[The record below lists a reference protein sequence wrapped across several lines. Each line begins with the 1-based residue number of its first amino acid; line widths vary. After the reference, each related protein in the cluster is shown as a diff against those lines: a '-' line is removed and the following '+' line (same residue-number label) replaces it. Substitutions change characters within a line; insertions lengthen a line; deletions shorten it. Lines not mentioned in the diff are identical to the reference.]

1 MASFFPRI
9 GAGRRSSARRDR
21 SASAGDRKRR
31 DQSTPSSRATT
42 LRDQRNRAV
51 SARSRQRWTHLS
63 DRVAK
68 RLSEI
73 LQVQS
78 QPRAQVTRLRLAVV
92 WGILLLAGLVLA
104 ANLYRLQVVDAAK
117 LQQRAQAQQITDVRP
132 FVPRRS
138 IVDARGNV
146 LAIDRPAYTLYAHPI
161 MFHTARRA
169 VAEQLAPI
177 LDQSVES
184 LTDKMLDGDSGIE
197 LSYALPEDV
206 ADRVKNLGL
215 DGIELVQHP
224 QRLYPQEDLFANVVG
239 YVNLDR
245 EGKAGLEMGQ
255 QKQLE
260 RSIETVRLRR
270 SGNGT
275 LMPISTDT
283 NADAPHDLIHQDDLR
298 LQLTL
303 DARLQRAARYA
314 LQQKVTEF
322 EAKRGAAMAIDVRTG
337 ALKAMV
343 SVPSFDPNEY
353 YEFDVERFRN
363 WTVSNPYE
371 PGSTFKPINVAIA
384 LEAGAVRPDE
394 RFNDEGQIFVD
405 GWPVQNNDYESAG
418 GRGSLSLTEIIQYSS
433 NVGMVHVMQR
443 MQRSNYY
450 DWLERIGLG
459 KTVKIDLPDEVPG
472 MLKTHEQFVGGAIEP
487 ATAAFG
493 QGFTLTPIQLLQLHA
508 MLANQGRMVTP
519 HVIQGLYGATGK
531 PMWQPDR
538 PEARQIVSAQVARSV
553 IEMMEAVVQS
563 GTGKAAQIPG
573 YRIAGKTGTAQK
585 ASEAGGYSN
594 ARITSFVSSFPA
606 EAPRYTVLVVL
617 DEPNG
622 SNAFGSTTAAPVA
635 KSMME
640 ALIAIEQVPPSQPVP
655 TTSPTP

>member
-9 GAGRRSSARRDR
+9 GAGRRSSAP
-21 SASAGDRKRR
+21 SGSTAGRDRKRR
-31 DQSTPSSRATT
+31 PSKSAPPSRATT
-42 LRDQRNRAV
+42 VRESRRV
-51 SARSRQRWTHLS
+51 SAPPSRSRQRWTQLS
-63 DRVAK
+63 DRAA
-68 RLSEI
+68 RLNEL

-78 QPRAQVTRLRLAVV
+78 QPPAQVTRWRLTIV
-92 WGILLLAGLVLA
+92 WGILMLAGLVLS
-104 ANLYRLQVVDAAK
+104 ANLYRLQVVDAAT
-117 LQQRAQAQQITDVRP
+117 LRQRAQAQQITDVRP

-138 IVDARGNV
+138 IVDDRGNV
-146 LAIDRPAYTLYAHPI
+146 LAIDRPAYTLYAHPL
-161 MFHTARRA
+161 MFQSARRA

-177 LDQSVES
+177 LDRSVAA

-197 LSYALPEDV
+197 LAYALPEEV
-206 ADRVKNLGL
+206 ADRVKDLGL
-215 DGIELVQHP
+215 DGLELVQHP
-224 QRLYPQEDLFANVVG
+224 QRLYPQQDLFATVVG
-239 YVNLDR
+239 YVNVDR

-260 RSIETVRLRR
+260 RPIETVRLRR

-275 LMPISTDT
+275 LMPVSTDAK
-283 NADAPHDLIHQDDLR
+283 ADAPHDLIHQDDLR

-303 DARLQRAARYA
+303 DARLQRAARFA

-322 EAKRGAAMAIDVRTG
+322 KAKRGAALAIDVQTG

-353 YEFDVERFRN
+353 YKFDLERFRN

-384 LEAGAVRPDE
+384 LESGAVRSDE
-394 RFNDEGQIFVD
+394 SFNDEGQIFVD

-418 GRGSLSLTEIIQYSS
+418 GRGTLSLTEIIKHSS

-443 MQRSNYY
+443 MQRSVYY

-459 KTVKIDLPDEVPG
+459 KPVKIDLPDEVPG
-472 MLKTHEQFVGGAIEP
+472 ALKTREQFVGGSIEP
-487 ATAAFG
+487 ATTAFG

-508 MLANQGRMVTP
+508 MLANQGRLVTP

-531 PMWQPDR
+531 PMWQPEM
-538 PEARQIVSAQVARSV
+538 PEPRQVVSPQVARSV
-553 IEMMEAVVQS
+553 VEMMEAVVQS

-585 ASEAGGYSN
+585 ASETGGYSN
-594 ARITSFVSSFPA
+594 QRITSFVSSFPA

-617 DEPNG
+617 DEPSG
-622 SNAFGSTTAAPVA
+622 DNAFGSTTAAPVA
-635 KSMME
+635 KSIME
-640 ALIAIEQVPPSQPVP
+640 ALIAIEQVPPSQPVSP
-655 TTSPTP
+655 ATPTP

>member
-9 GAGRRSSARRDR
+9 GAGRRSAARRDR
-21 SASAGDRKRR
+21 SPAVDRKRR
-31 DQSTPSSRATT
+31 ELQSAPPSRATT
-42 LRDQRNRAV
+42 IRQSRRSAER
-51 SARSRQRWTHLS
+51 ARSRQRWAYLS
-63 DRVAK
+63 DRAAK
-68 RLSEI
+68 RMSEF
-73 LQVQS
+73 LQVYS
-78 QPRAQVTRLRLAVV
+78 QPRAQVTRLRLTIV
-92 WGILLLAGLVLA
+92 WGILLLVSLVLA

-117 LQQRAQAQQITDVRP
+117 LQAKAQAQQITDVRP
-132 FVPRRS
+132 FVPRRP
-138 IVDARGNV
+138 IVDDRGNV
-146 LAIDRPAYTLYAHPI
+146 LAIDRPAYTLYAHPL

-177 LDQSVES
+177 LDQSVGS
-184 LTDKMLDGDSGIE
+184 LTDQMLNGDSGIE
-197 LSYALPEDV
+197 LSYALSEDV
-206 ADRVKNLGL
+206 ADRVKDLGL
-215 DGIELVQHP
+215 DGLELVQHP
-224 QRLYPQEDLFANVVG
+224 QRLYPQQDLFANVVG

-260 RSIETVRLRR
+260 RPIETVRLRR

-275 LMPISTDT
+275 LMPISTDA

-303 DARLQRAARYA
+303 DARLQRAARFA

-322 EAKRGAAMAIDVRTG
+322 KAKRGAAMAIDVKTG

-343 SVPSFDPNEY
+343 SVPSFDPNEFY
-353 YEFDVERFRN
+353 KFEVERFRN

-384 LEAGAVRPDE
+384 LEAGAVRSNE
-394 RFNDEGQIFVD
+394 SFNDEGQIFVD

-418 GRGSLSLTEIIQYSS
+418 GRGSLSLTDIIKYSS

-472 MLKTHEQFVGGAIEP
+472 TLKPREQFVGGAIEP
-487 ATAAFG
+487 ATTAFG

-508 MLANQGRMVTP
+508 MLANQGRLVTP
-519 HVIQGLYGATGK
+519 HVIEGLHSATGK
-531 PMWQPDR
+531 PMWQPEM
-538 PEARQIVSAQVARSV
+538 PAPRQIVSPQVARSV
-553 IEMMEAVVQS
+553 IEMMEAVVES
-563 GTGKAAQIPG
+563 GTGKVAQIPG

-585 ASEAGGYSN
+585 ASETGGYSN

-606 EAPRYTVLVVL
+606 ESPRYTILVVL
-617 DEPNG
+617 DEPSG
-622 SNAFGSTTAAPVA
+622 GNAFGSTTAAPVA
-635 KSMME
+635 KSIME
-640 ALIAIEQVPPSQPVP
+640 ALIAIEQIPPSQPVA
-655 TTSPTP
+655 TAPTP